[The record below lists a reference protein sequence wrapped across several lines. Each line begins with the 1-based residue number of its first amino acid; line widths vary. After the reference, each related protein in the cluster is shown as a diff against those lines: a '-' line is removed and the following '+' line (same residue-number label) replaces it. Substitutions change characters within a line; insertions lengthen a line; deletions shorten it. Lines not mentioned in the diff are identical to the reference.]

1 MRARLFRTLIS
12 ALLLTLLMPLSPWGA
27 GPARA
32 AGERT
37 VTLPI
42 TLDYPWLR
50 SMLVYQ
56 IFNYEGQRSLLTGA
70 DGCSRVELSEPRVYP
85 AGDQLGVEVRI
96 KVEAGVR
103 LFGQCVQ
110 PVQWEGYLQVH
121 QMIWVEPATWQVR
134 VKTLSSEVFNLQH
147 EPAVVADII
156 WKLIRGDVYKHLDRF
171 SVDLRPPLDRT
182 REQIPMLF
190 PSGRQAEV
198 ERWLDSLRLGG
209 LQVGP
214 NAVTVAL
221 LMEVTLAQAAPA
233 PVPAPP
239 DEAGRERLLEYWRSW
254 DALLVHQLL
263 GLQGDPLTPP
273 ERDEL
278 LSVLVETRHGLLAAL
293 GGDTLQRDL
302 VRQQFVWAWSR
313 LAPILR
319 RHLGDQPSPSLLH
332 YLSYFSA
339 ADALAALDQLG
350 PTLGLDIS
358 REGLLRLAWL
368 VDQGKAADPLAYS
381 WEVKP
386 ELRKLLAL
394 GPEPAQSRDAEP
406 VKLKKWE
413 GIGSWLDWLVGTA
426 WAAEWERPLRSQ
438 LEKWLPPKDDPA
450 PYQKLVLAVMARA
463 RDEALEKGGLP
474 PERHALF
481 RLLLPATVW
490 QESCWRQF
498 VVEGDN
504 IKPLRSY
511 NNSSV
516 GILQVNDLVWRG
528 MYDRRSLNWDLA
540 YNAAAGCEI
549 LENYLR
555 RYALERS
562 KTARRLDD
570 EALAQAVYA
579 MYNGGPGQLWPFL
592 ERLRAGRLLKSDR
605 LFLAKYRKVKKGTS
619 LGLDQCLAPGR

>member
-1 MRARLFRTLIS
+1 MLTKTSQAMKTAFLLI
-12 ALLLTLLMPLSPWGA
+12 LLTLPALCGA
-27 GPARA
+27 GPAVA

-56 IFNYEGQRSLLTGA
+56 IFNYEGQRSLLTSE
-70 DGCSRVELSEPRVYP
+70 DGCSRVELSQPRVYP

-103 LFGQCVQ
+103 LFGECVQ
-110 PVQWEGYLQVH
+110 PVQWEGYLKVR
-121 QMIWVEPATWQVR
+121 QMIWVEPADWRVQ
-134 VKTLSSEVFNLQH
+134 VKTLGSEVFDLQH

-156 WKLIRGDVYKHLDRF
+156 WKLIRGEVYKHLDRF

-190 PSGRQAEV
+190 PAGRQAEV

-221 LMEVTLAQAAPA
+221 LMEVKLAEAAPA
-233 PVPAPP
+233 PVPPPP
-239 DEAGRERLLEYWRSW
+239 DEAGRQRLLEYWRSW

-263 GLQGDPLTPP
+263 GLSGNPLTPP

-278 LSVLVETRHGLLAAL
+278 LAVLVETRHGLLTAL
-293 GGDTLQRDL
+293 EGDSLQRDL
-302 VRQQFVWAWSR
+302 VRQQFVSAWSR

-319 RHLGDQPSPSLLH
+319 RHLSDQPSPSLLH

-368 VDQGKAADPLAYS
+368 VDEGKAADPLAYS
-381 WEVKP
+381 WEVNP
-386 ELRKLLAL
+386 ELRTLLDL
-394 GPEPAQSRDAEP
+394 GPAPAKSREAEP

-413 GIGSWLDWLVGTA
+413 GIQSWLDWLVRPA
-426 WAAEWERPLRSQ
+426 WAADWEQPPRSQ
-438 LEKWLPPKDDPA
+438 LDKWLPSRDDPS
-450 PYQKLVLAVMARA
+450 PYRKMVLEVVSRG
-463 RDEALEKGGLP
+463 RDAALTKGGLP
-474 PERHALF
+474 QERHELF
-481 RLLLPATVW
+481 KLLVPATVW

-498 VVEGDN
+498 VVDGNN

-511 NNSSV
+511 NNTSV
-516 GILQVNDLVWRG
+516 GIMQVNDLVWRG
-528 MYDRRSLNWDLA
+528 LYDRRSLNWDLP

-549 LENYLR
+549 LETYLR

-562 KTARRLDD
+562 KTARGLSDD
-570 EALAQAVYA
+570 TLAQAVYA
-579 MYNGGPGQLWPFL
+579 MYNGGPGQLWQFL
-592 ERLRAGRLLKSDR
+592 KRLRAGRLLRSDR
-605 LFLAKYRKVKKGTS
+605 LFKAKFRKVKTGST
-619 LGLDQCLAPGR
+619 LGLEECLPTGR